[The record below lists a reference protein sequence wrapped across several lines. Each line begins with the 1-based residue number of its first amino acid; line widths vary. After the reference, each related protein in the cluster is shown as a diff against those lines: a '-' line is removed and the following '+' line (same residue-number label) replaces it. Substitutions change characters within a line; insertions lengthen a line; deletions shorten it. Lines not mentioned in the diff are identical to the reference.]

1 MLSFPIRLWLCPTG
15 LKFQKWSGELQ
26 SVAVWVWEKGRQK
39 TYRQTFATC
48 VVSQH
53 SPYSFIDLNENNVSF
68 VSKIMA
74 ILRKRYTLIVKRNNK
89 YVLPPSSFFYFE
101 MEWAQ
106 KSITATAASNTT
118 RTHVTMPSRIL
129 KTWRPCLSSKTHLL
143 LQKWMLFCYHFLILD
158 IRVARDS
165 VGYLWKI
172 EST

>member
-39 TYRQTFATC
+39 NVQTNIC
-48 VVSQH
+48 NQH
-53 SPYSFIDLNENNVSF
+53 CFSTLSLVLYYWFEEFNNVSF

-129 KTWRPCLSSKTHLL
+129 KTWRPCFSSKTHLL

-158 IRVARDS
+158 IRVTFS
-165 VGYLWKI
+165 
-172 EST
+172 